1 MSLTALTTTMSLCE
15 LESPGASHRLHSRRL
30 ESQNHDQPLSKYC
43 IVLALS
49 KYGMVLG
56 ILNRGF
62 PDVPI
67 LQGLL
72 QGSDEMS
79 PVRIA

>member
-1 MSLTALTTTMSLCE
+1 MTMSLCE
-15 LESPGASHRLHSRRL
+15 LESPGARHRPHSRRL

-43 IVLALS
+43 IVHR
-49 KYGMVLG
+49 
-56 ILNRGF
+56 ILNQGF